1 MVLEFYPVD
10 YDDESVGFVA
20 VEPEFEPWLIAAVG
34 VTFEDISYSVL
45 GEDESDGL
53 VELIIDG
60 EDFDN
65 LQDLYS
71 EYEMYGWSV
80 IDDEDYEEWAEAFS
94 AEEMSDEDY
103 LLKIIEFDEKNP
115 RPAKPY
121 DVKSSLYEDGTV
133 PSMAFFLDGKTVNPK
148 VMLKAIREGRVTL
161 KRNAEGSSHK
171 FVNVNPTSLT
181 DEEYLLEII
190 EYDEKNPYYHPWT
203 NESARYEDGSSPRLG
218 FYLDGKAVNPKVM
231 LKAIREGRV
240 TLKRNA
246 ENKRYYRGIN
256 LNRFAGKK
264 SNRRNFAQTR
274 REIKKD
280 MFGSV
285 SLGSVLTGVA
295 VIGSILWLSNRK

>member
-10 YDDESVGFVA
+10 YDDDSVGFVA

-161 KRNAEGSSHK
+161 KRNAE
-171 FVNVNPTSLT
+171 
-181 DEEYLLEII
+181 
-190 EYDEKNPYYHPWT
+190 
-203 NESARYEDGSSPRLG
+203 
-218 FYLDGKAVNPKVM
+218 
-231 LKAIREGRV
+231 
-240 TLKRNA
+240 
-246 ENKRYYRGIN
+246 NKRYYRGIN
-256 LNRFAGKK
+256 LDRFAGRK

-274 REIKKD
+274 RAIKKD

>member
-10 YDDESVGFVA
+10 YDDDSVGFVA

-94 AEEMSDEDY
+94 AEEMSDEEY
-103 LLKIIEFDEKNP
+103 LLNIIEFDEKNP

-121 DVKSSLYEDGTV
+121 HLKSSLYEDGTT
-133 PSMAFFLDGKTVNPK
+133 PSMSFSLDGK
-148 VMLKAIREGRVTL
+148 L
-161 KRNAEGSSHK
+161 
-171 FVNVNPTSLT
+171 
-181 DEEYLLEII
+181 
-190 EYDEKNPYYHPWT
+190 
-203 NESARYEDGSSPRLG
+203 
-218 FYLDGKAVNPKVM
+218 VNPKVM

-256 LNRFAGKK
+256 LDRFAGKK

>member
-10 YDDESVGFVA
+10 YDDDSVGFVA

-94 AEEMSDEDY
+94 AEEMSDEEY

-115 RPAKPY
+115 QPARPY
-121 DVKSSLYEDGTV
+121 HLKSSLHE
-133 PSMAFFLDGKTVNPK
+133 
-148 VMLKAIREGRVTL
+148 
-161 KRNAEGSSHK
+161 
-171 FVNVNPTSLT
+171 
-181 DEEYLLEII
+181 
-190 EYDEKNPYYHPWT
+190 
-203 NESARYEDGSSPRLG
+203 
-218 FYLDGKAVNPKVM
+218 
-231 LKAIREGRV
+231 
-240 TLKRNA
+240 
-246 ENKRYYRGIN
+246 
-256 LNRFAGKK
+256 
-264 SNRRNFAQTR
+264 TR
-274 REIKKD
+274 
-280 MFGSV
+280 
-285 SLGSVLTGVA
+285 
-295 VIGSILWLSNRK
+295 

>member
-10 YDDESVGFVA
+10 YDDDSVGFVA

-80 IDDEDYEEWAEAFS
+80 IDDEDYEEWAEVFS
-94 AEEMSDEDY
+94 AD
-103 LLKIIEFDEKNP
+103 
-115 RPAKPY
+115 
-121 DVKSSLYEDGTV
+121 T
-133 PSMAFFLDGKTVNPK
+133 
-148 VMLKAIREGRVTL
+148 
-161 KRNAEGSSHK
+161 
-171 FVNVNPTSLT
+171 
-181 DEEYLLEII
+181 
-190 EYDEKNPYYHPWT
+190 
-203 NESARYEDGSSPRLG
+203 
-218 FYLDGKAVNPKVM
+218 
-231 LKAIREGRV
+231 
-240 TLKRNA
+240 
-246 ENKRYYRGIN
+246 KRYYRGIN
-256 LNRFAGKK
+256 LDRFAGRK
-264 SNRRNFAQTR
+264 SNPRNFAQTR
-274 REIKKD
+274 RELKKD